1 MSERAVATPDVERAA
16 RAVTELLEA
25 LGAPVGTDPEL
36 EGTGRRVAEAFA
48 QELLAGYGMDPAEIL
63 AESTA
68 ATTPG
73 LVLLRDL
80 PVTTVCPHHL
90 MPASGVAHVAY
101 LPGSRV
107 AGFGSIGRLVDCFSR
122 RLALQEALGQN
133 VVDALATHLGA
144 RGAGCVLD
152 LSPTCL
158 TARGGRRHGAR
169 AVTYAWSGEMARDA
183 AARSEMLGGL
193 ALSRDGSGGRG
204 G

>member
-1 MSERAVATPDVERAA
+1 MGAPDLERAA
-16 RAVTELLEA
+16 RAVAELLEA
-25 LGAPVGTDPEL
+25 LGAPVGADPEL

-48 QELLAGYGMDPAEIL
+48 HELLAGYRMDPADVLSEH
-63 AESTA
+63 TA
-68 ATTPG
+68 AETPG

-80 PVTTVCPHHL
+80 PVTTMCPHHL
-90 MPASGVAHVAY
+90 MPASGVAHVGY
-101 LPGSRV
+101 LPGQRV

-122 RLALQEALGQN
+122 RLALQEAIGQN
-133 VVDALATHLGA
+133 VVDALASHLGA

-193 ALSRDGSGGRG
+193 AAARGESGGRG